1 MTNQKTVSG
10 YSVDMYSIPVP
21 QKHFARTTGSKKG
34 GLMLDE
40 QTHVLNVA
48 YQCMT
53 DEDRLMLV
61 RFAQTCATENP
72 RNRANLFQVILG
84 GNQGRDIAEGS
95 KRSSQSH
102 HLRLLCISQSTKDCD
117 PLCDIIQ
124 ISN

>member
-1 MTNQKTVSG
+1 MLYICTAFPFPK
-10 YSVDMYSIPVP
+10 SILREPRDL
-21 QKHFARTTGSKKG
+21 KRG

-48 YQCMT
+48 FQCMT

-102 HLRLLCISQSTKDCD
+102 HLRLLCISQATKDCD